1 MVGHCAYQRYS
12 VKPLRSSDEEQP
24 VGRSGAL
31 TCMFETTRLQ
41 GDARYLA
48 HNTEVPLHLFRG
60 NPQNPTMAIVVPKAL
75 GGPHRRDS

>member
-1 MVGHCAYQRYS
+1 VADKR
-12 VKPLRSSDEEQP
+12 PDEDELDRP
-24 VGRSGAL
+24 VAEHLIRQAEIAAR
-31 TCMFETTRLQ
+31 CMFETTRLQ

-75 GGPHRRDS
+75 GGPHRRNS